1 MPQKTLA
8 MNFLRTPDT
17 AFDNLP
23 GYDFKPHYIE
33 INGARLHYIDE
44 GAGEVILCLHG
55 EPSWSYLYRKFFPVL
70 AKEHR
75 VIAFDFFGFGKSDKP
90 KEEKDCTYKFHFDT
104 LIQFV
109 EKLDLQNITLVVQ
122 DWGGL
127 LGLPYA
133 CTFPQRIKR
142 LVIMN
147 TGLPTGRGIRG
158 LKEMIQGFS
167 FFLWRRASKSLL
179 KRPVGSTVAMGC
191 KTKLP
196 REVKAA
202 YSAPFPDDSY
212 KAAARKF
219 PYLVPI
225 KPGDEAGH
233 YTQLARK
240 ELASWQKPV
249 QVMFSDGDPI
259 TGHLD
264 KFFYKLIP
272 GAKPFAPIK
281 ILGAGHFLQEDK
293 GEEIA
298 GHIREFISKS
308 S

>member
-1 MPQKTLA
+1 MI
-8 MNFLRTPDT
+8 NFLRTPDS
-17 AFDNLP
+17 AFHNLP
-23 GYDFKPHYIE
+23 GYPFAPHYVE

-70 AKEHR
+70 SKTNR

-90 KEEKDCTYKFHFDT
+90 VSEKDCTYQFHFDT
-104 LIQFV
+104 LKTFV

-127 LGLPYA
+127 IGLPYA
-133 CTFPQRIKR
+133 ASFPDRIKR

-147 TGLPTGRGIRG
+147 TGLPSGKGIRS
-158 LKEMIQGFS
+158 LKELIQGFA
-167 FFLWRRASKSLL
+167 FFMWRRASAGLMK
-179 KRPVGSTVAMGC
+179 KPVGKTIAMGC

-196 REVKAA
+196 QEVKDA
-202 YSAPFPDDSY
+202 YSAPFPDDTF

-219 PYLVPI
+219 PHLVPTGP
-225 KPGDEAGH
+225 KDEA
-233 YTQLARK
+233 TPFMQMARK
-240 ELASWQKPV
+240 ELAHWNKPV
-249 QVMFSDGDPI
+249 QIIFSDGDPI

-264 KFFYKLIP
+264 KFFNRLIP
-272 GAKPFAPIK
+272 SAAKYPMIK
-281 ILGAGHFLQEDK
+281 ITGAGHFLQEDK

-298 GHIREFISKS
+298 GYIAAFIAKS
-308 S
+308 